1 MDMRTLLF
9 IIQKEFLQIFRNRGM
24 LPIIF
29 VVPIV
34 QLLILVNAATF
45 EMKSIKVS
53 VVDLDL
59 SSSSRKLISKYEGSP
74 FYKVV
79 QTTFSNDEAME
90 FMQSGKVDIIIR
102 IPNGFERQLVRENH
116 AKVQFVINA
125 INQAVAGLSS
135 AYSTSILID
144 FNREL
149 MQDWLSPSQ
158 MAGLKNIQTDYS
170 YWYNPKLNY
179 KTYMVPGILVLLVT
193 IIGLLLSGMNIVREK
208 EIGTIEQ
215 INVTPIRKI
224 QFIAGKLTPFWIIA
238 LFELA
243 FGLTI
248 GKLVFDIPMVG
259 NLWLIFMSGGVYLFV
274 ILSVGLL
281 VSTVTNTQ
289 QQSMLVTFFF
299 MVVFILMSGLFTS
312 IESMPDWAQ
321 KLDRLNPLMYF
332 IKIMRMVLLKGS
344 AFADISPHFWSLVV
358 FAIILSSL
366 AVWRYRKVA

>member
-1 MDMRTLLF
+1 MRTLLF

-299 MVVFILMSGLFTS
+299 MVVFILMSGLFTA
-312 IESMPDWAQ
+312 IESMPLWAQ
-321 KLDRLNPLMYF
+321 QIDRLNPLMYF

-344 AFADISPHFWSLVV
+344 TFADISPHFYSLLV
-358 FAIILSSL
+358 FAATMSSL

>member
-1 MDMRTLLF
+1 MRTILF
-9 IIQKEFLQIFRNRGM
+9 IIQKEFLQIFRNKGM

-29 VVPIV
+29 VLPLI

-45 EMKSIKVS
+45 EMKSIRVS

-59 SSSSRKLISKYEGSP
+59 STSSRKLISKYEGSP
-74 FYKVV
+74 FYKIV
-79 QTTFSNDEAME
+79 QTTFSYNEAMDL
-90 FMQSGKVDIIIR
+90 MQQSKVDVIIR
-102 IPNGFERQLVRENH
+102 IPGGFERQLVKENQG
-116 AKVQFVINA
+116 KVQFTMNA

-135 AYSTSILID
+135 GYCTSILID

-149 MQDWLSPSQ
+149 LQDWLNPSQ
-158 MAGLKNIQTDYS
+158 MAGLKYIQTDYS

-224 QFIAGKLTPFWIIA
+224 QFIVGKLTPFWIIA

-243 FGLTI
+243 FGLFL
-248 GKLVFDIPMVG
+248 GKLLFDIPLVG
-259 NLWLIFMSGGVYLFV
+259 NLWLIFLSGGVYLFV
-274 ILSVGLL
+274 ILATGLL
-281 VSTVTNTQ
+281 VSTITNTQ
-289 QQSMLVTFFF
+289 QQAMLVSFFF

-321 KLDRLNPLMYF
+321 QIDRLNPLMYF
-332 IKIMRMVLLKGS
+332 IRIMRMVLLKGS
-344 AFADISPHFWSLVV
+344 TFADISPHFYSLVV
-358 FAIILSSL
+358 FAIVMVSL
-366 AVWRYRKVA
+366 AIWRYRKIA